1 MAVYRGWLQPAGRGP
16 RRTWLFTKEAIDA
29 FVACARVLPWTAGV
43 VWCAT
48 QRRIE
53 MKRTRTKK
61 NLHGISELAQG
72 IYLIRVQEVHPRT
85 GLMIDVRRRV
95 RCETLEE
102 AVAAQVKLRAENLGD
117 GNLTEPKRVR
127 LGDYARSW
135 LSGRL
140 PTLKPSTASRYAD
153 TLDRVILPVL
163 GDFYLNAIAPEDTLR
178 WFEGAAAGKAASTAN
193 GYLRVFKVMMA
204 DAAAQYRLTVSP
216 AARLRAVPERGEE
229 ELDSDDPVNLLTVD
243 EMTRFMAALKE
254 GWPQWYAMAFTQ
266 FATASRFSEVSALRW
281 EDIDEGRGIIR
292 IRRGNWRTQVST
304 AKIDRR
310 RRNPALTDELR
321 QVLTEWREELK
332 RSHRHADSGWMFP
345 STVGKPHHNT
355 SCMGKAFA
363 DCLKEI
369 KVDRRFSSHGLRRTA
384 NDLIRR
390 VASGGGGQGDH
401 GPRDPAHDRA
411 LLTRRR
417 RREEGRGGGDAE
429 AGAGWAGGDGG
440 DRKRHEGAPA
450 ANPLF

>member
-1 MAVYRGWLQPAGRGP
+1 
-16 RRTWLFTKEAIDA
+16 
-29 FVACARVLPWTAGV
+29 
-43 VWCAT
+43 
-48 QRRIE
+48 

-61 NLHGISELAQG
+61 NLRGISELAQG

-102 AVAAQVKLRAENLGD
+102 AVTTQVKLRAETIGD
-117 GNLTEPKRVR
+117 GNLTEPRRVR

-140 PTLKPSTASRYAD
+140 PTLKPSTAARYAD

-193 GYLRVFKVMMA
+193 GYLRVLKVMMA
-204 DAAAQYRLTVSP
+204 DAAAQYRLTGSP
-216 AARLRAVPERGEE
+216 AARLRAIPERGEE
-229 ELDSDDPVNLLTVD
+229 ELDSNDPVNLLTVD

-281 EDIDEGRGIIR
+281 EDIDEERGIIR
-292 IRRGNWRTQVST
+292 IRRGNWRTLVST

-310 RRNPALTDELR
+310 RRSPALTDELR
-321 QVLTEWREELK
+321 QVLTDWREELQ
-332 RSHRHADSGWMFP
+332 RSHRHADGGWMFP
-345 STVGKPHHNT
+345 SKVGKPHHNG
-355 SCMGKAFA
+355 SCMGKAFE
-363 DCLKEI
+363 DCLKAI
-369 KVDRRFSSHGLRRTA
+369 NVDRRFSSHGLRRTA

-390 VASGGGGQGDH
+390 VASGEVARAITGHVTQRMTEHYSHVDVGEKKAAVEGMLKLVQGGRAEAANDTRKHQQVESGQAHFQAHAPVTRHIEGDAA
-401 GPRDPAHDRA
+401 PRDEKKPGISGQ
-411 LLTRRR
+411 L
-417 RREEGRGGGDAE
+417 G
-429 AGAGWAGGDGG
+429 
-440 DRKRHEGAPA
+440 
-450 ANPLF
+450 

>member
-1 MAVYRGWLQPAGRGP
+1 M
-16 RRTWLFTKEAIDA
+16 
-29 FVACARVLPWTAGV
+29 
-43 VWCAT
+43 
-48 QRRIE
+48 
-53 MKRTRTKK
+53 
-61 NLHGISELAQG
+61 
-72 IYLIRVQEVHPRT
+72 
-85 GLMIDVRRRV
+85 
-95 RCETLEE
+95 
-102 AVAAQVKLRAENLGD
+102 
-117 GNLTEPKRVR
+117 
-127 LGDYARSW
+127 
-135 LSGRL
+135 
-140 PTLKPSTASRYAD
+140 
-153 TLDRVILPVL
+153 ILPVL

-216 AARLRAVPERGEE
+216 AARLRAIPERGEE

-390 VASGGGGQGDH
+390 VASGEVARAITGHVTQRMTEHYSHVDVGEKKAAVEGMLKLVKGG
-401 GPRDPAHDRA
+401 P
-411 LLTRRR
+411 
-417 RREEGRGGGDAE
+417 GGE
-429 AGAGWAGGDGG
+429 GG

-450 ANPLF
+450 GRLKACPQLGTFLGTCPRKQAHRRTRQGRGQRKCPGFPGG